1 MMLTTIDEH
10 PLRSD
15 AFDKFLAG
23 MAIEAECRAAI
34 HRADYAHRLSLPA
47 CAEYGI
53 PCGHCTE
60 CQPEGAAW
68 PTVTPDR
75 SRDLSYDGPTT
86 MDRLQALHDH
96 MDALNA
102 HYDELRQAGRL
113 KEPTTPVSDQEPI
126 TISDYDG
133 LIPAASFRHPSP
145 SSRHVRSN
153 R

>member
-1 MMLTTIDEH
+1 MMLITIDEH

-23 MAIEAECRAAI
+23 MAIEAECRVAI
-34 HRADYAHRLSLPA
+34 RWADYAHRLSLPA

-60 CQPEGAAW
+60 CQPGGAAS
-68 PTVTPDR
+68 PAATPDR

-86 MDRLQALHDH
+86 IDRLQALHDH

-113 KEPTTPVSDQEPI
+113 KEPTTPVSDQAP
-126 TISDYDG
+126 
-133 LIPAASFRHPSP
+133 
-145 SSRHVRSN
+145 
-153 R
+153 